1 MNVVLAGAGAIGRKH
16 AAAIAR
22 IDGVELV
29 SVVGRLEPDTKEF
42 AAEFDIRHWTLDLG
56 ESLDLPGVDAV
67 ILATPTGMHAAQSIA
82 AFEMGKHT
90 LIEIPM
96 ADNLADSEAI
106 VGAQERTGVVG
117 MVAHTRRFNPSHQWV
132 RARIESGEY
141 AIQHFVV
148 QTFFFRRENTNALGK
163 PRSWTDHLL
172 WHHACHTV
180 DLFQYQT
187 GEVVDRVSALQG
199 PRHPEMGIAM
209 DMTIGDQCERLD
221 QLVAVAIASGAIGA
235 AVAAEGLKIK
245 LLWGSERRQAGQAM
259 PAVDLLA
266 MGKALMLN
274 PKILLVDEP
283 TAGLSPKFRREIFK
297 VVQDI
302 NGAGVPILMVEQNAK
317 QALSIANRG
326 YVLVDGRNRLED
338 SGPGLL
344 ANREVAEMFLGG
356 GTNGNSTGSG
366 AGGSNGP

>member
-22 IDGVELV
+22 IGGVELV

-82 AFEMGKHT
+82 AFEVGKHT

-96 ADNLADSEAI
+96 ADNLTDSEAI
-106 VGAQERTGVVG
+106 VAAQERTGLVG

-187 GEVVDRVSALQG
+187 GEIADRVWAQQG
-199 PRHPEMGIAM
+199 PIHPELGIAM
-209 DMTIGDQCERLD
+209 DMTIGLGTP
-221 QLVAVAIASGAIGA
+221 SGAICTLALSFNNEGPLGSWFRYIGDTGTY
-235 AVAAEGLKIK
+235 VARYDDLDTGDGEAIDVSEGHISMDGIELQDREFFSAIDE
-245 LLWGSERRQAGQAM
+245 GREPNASVAQA
-259 PAVDLLA
+259 LTA
-266 MGKALMLN
+266 MGTL
-274 PKILLVDEP
+274 D
-283 TAGLSPKFRREIFK
+283 
-297 VVQDI
+297 
-302 NGAGVPILMVEQNAK
+302 
-317 QALSIANRG
+317 
-326 YVLVDGRNRLED
+326 RLEQT
-338 SGPGLL
+338 
-344 ANREVAEMFLGG
+344 LGDR
-356 GTNGNSTGSG
+356 
-366 AGGSNGP
+366 